1 MAYGFGY
8 KPFTSLTM
16 LSIKGLSLQHKQQLR
31 LDNINLTIREGDVLC
46 LAGRN
51 GAGKTSLLR
60 CLAGLEK
67 KYTGTIEF
75 SKVFKDLR
83 RYLGVMIDGP
93 SLYTH
98 LSGYTNLDI
107 IRRYHGLPQNAIT
120 DTLHLVGLINDGDKK
135 VKHYSS
141 GMRQRLGIAMAFI
154 HKPPIVILD
163 EPLNALDP
171 EAIVDIRKII
181 SYLNTEY
188 KTTFIITSHSLEEIR
203 KIFTHLA
210 ILKNGK
216 LAVELT
222 QADAAHYV
230 VAGNDLLS
238 TNDAGIAEFLRDKQ
252 ILAST
257 KESTIEFLG
266 KREWMD
272 ELKNKYQ
279 GSSNWTDFRPASLED
294 IYLFVNT

>member
-181 SYLNTEY
+181 NYLNTEY